1 MKFDENLNS
10 KTRMSL
16 LFKRVGIYFLFFSLS
31 IVFFHPFPLTDE
43 DHVPIK
49 PLELRFF
56 FPDQEQERKEI
67 YLFRPQRISS
77 GKSWMVYISC
87 IGDHSI
93 FKFDDQG
100 RFVKKIGREGQGPG
114 EFQGPNHAVPWR
126 DKLIVLDNFSRK
138 FQILDPE
145 GKYLSSFISKSTY
158 WDFVVSESGLIYAAP
173 LLFPFPGKKEKD
185 LIYVY
190 TQEGDL
196 KISFGKPIY
205 LNSNIFNKLRLA
217 VRKNKEILAAFDHWP
232 EVRKYSLKGELIN
245 VYTIHHPV
253 MAERAQFNRKQM
265 NAPRKPGKPIRTK
278 PCIED
283 IEVLEDRIFLLFRS
297 HKEPVLEI
305 LECDPDMNITAKYRY
320 KSKKRILSGD
330 FFVKK
335 KDNDLYFY
343 LLSREKD
350 RIIVLAERL

>member
-31 IVFFHPFPLTDE
+31 IVFLHPFPLTDE

-56 FPDQEQERKEI
+56 FPDQKQEEKEI

-77 GKSWMVYISC
+77 DRSGMVYISC
-87 IGDHSI
+87 IGDHSV

-114 EFQGPNHAVPWR
+114 EFQGPNHAVPWK

-138 FQILDPE
+138 FQIFDSA
-145 GKYLSSFISKSTY
+145 GNYKSSFITRSSY

-185 LIYVY
+185 LIHVY
-190 TQEGDL
+190 TPEGDL
-196 KISFGKPIY
+196 KTSFGKPIY
-205 LNSNIFNKLRLA
+205 LDSNIFNKLRLE

-232 EVRKYSLKGELIN
+232 EVRKYSLKGGLIN
-245 VYTIHHPV
+245 EYTVDHSV

-265 NAPRKPGKPIRTK
+265 NAPRKPGEPIRTK

-283 IEVLEDRIFLLFRS
+283 IEVMEGRIFLLFRFY
-297 HKEPVLEI
+297 KEPVLEI
-305 LECDPDMNITAKYRY
+305 LECDPDMNIITKYRY
-320 KSKKRILSGD
+320 KSKKSILSGD

-335 KDNDLYFY
+335 KDNNLYFY
-343 LLSREKD
+343 LLSGEKY